1 MINEKTVELSDK
13 AKNYLKENTIYNCK
27 EVCYG
32 YSQKLIELVVQ
43 ECVEAAQNTD
53 FRSITYTTFD
63 HDRISFCKEEI
74 VKNIKGIM
82 NRGKTE

>member
-1 MINEKTVELSDK
+1 MINKKTIELSDK
-13 AKNYLKENTIYNCK
+13 AKNYTEYTYK

-32 YSQKLIELVVQ
+32 YSQKLIELVIQ
-43 ECVEAAQNTD
+43 ECVESAQNTD

-63 HDRISFCKEEI
+63 HDRVAYCKDEI

-82 NRGKTE
+82 DHVDN